1 MTDPPQEYVEPSDA
15 SGSAPEDHVEPEA
28 NAVASGEQGAS
39 QAEPDATGE
48 AQDQPDV
55 SDAAQPRKRRKRVT
69 RSFPASSFVEALP
82 LAAAIQKHAA
92 GAKVR
97 RLTLFEQMG
106 RSADSSA
113 ARQLII
119 NSFQYG
125 LTTGSYNAEF
135 LELTE
140 DGALASS
147 DDGDSRAVV
156 SARFRLAIQH
166 VGAFSALYEAH
177 KGNRL
182 PSTQVLQDYVVDNEL
197 AVNDAAEECVAT
209 FMANA
214 TYLGLLR
221 TYAGA
226 ERLLDVQLVLEEL
239 DTGVP
244 RDPDLEVADPAPAEL
259 PVGPVRPPA
268 RKPDTKEA
276 RAPKSPVCFVIT
288 PIGASDSEQRKHAN
302 LVLNSIIG
310 PALQGLDFE
319 LVRADQISKPGM
331 ITKQVIEYLVR
342 AELVIADLSF
352 GNPNVFYELALRN
365 AARLPV
371 VQIVRAG
378 DALPF
383 DVGQFRTI
391 QMDMSSIYTLVPALE
406 SYRTEIRRQA
416 RSTLEDE
423 GLVDTPLTT
432 FYPKFWDEVSERIAL
447 E

>member
-1 MTDPPQEYVEPSDA
+1 L
-15 SGSAPEDHVEPEA
+15 SGDTTEEG
-28 NAVASGEQGAS
+28 SG
-39 QAEPDATGE
+39 
-48 AQDQPDV
+48 QPDG
-55 SDAAQPRKRRKRVT
+55 SDDEQPKKRRRRVN
-69 RSFPASSFVEALP
+69 RSFPASSFAEALP
-82 LAAAIQKHAA
+82 LAVAIQKHAA

-119 NSFQYG
+119 NSSQYG

-140 DGALASS
+140 DGALASG
-147 DDGDSRAVV
+147 DDADSRAVV
-156 SARFRLAIQH
+156 SARFRLAINH
-166 VGAFSALYEAH
+166 VAPFAALYEAH

-182 PSTQVLQDYVVDNEL
+182 PSTQVLQDYVVDNKL
-197 AVNDAAEECVAT
+197 AVKDAAEECVAT

-214 TYLGLLR
+214 SYLGLLR

-226 ERLLDVQLVLEEL
+226 ERLLDLELVLEEL
-239 DTGVP
+239 ETGVAG
-244 RDPDLEVADPAPAEL
+244 DPDLEHMDTTPAA
-259 PVGPVRPPA
+259 PVKGSQVPSVRA
-268 RKPDTKEA
+268 ADTKEVA
-276 RAPKSPVCFVIT
+276 GPKSATCFVIT

-310 PALQGLDFE
+310 PALQGLNFE
-319 LVRADQISKPGM
+319 VVRADQISKPGM

-371 VQIVRAG
+371 VQIVRVG

-416 RSTLEDE
+416 RSTLDDD
-423 GLVDTPLTT
+423 GVLDTPLTT
-432 FYPKFWDEVSERIAL
+432 FYPRFWDEVNERISK